1 MKLQP
6 YLTNSM
12 AVSALALLCL
22 SGTYANANTFNYNYA
37 QASYSFINDFDIDQG
52 FKLSG
57 SYDVAYNINVL
68 GSYFLSTSTADDKR
82 IDNLDV
88 YTLGVGYHSDISDAT
103 DVLAEI
109 GLFNSNVDGK
119 IGATKFNRDNA
130 GYTLSVGVRHKLQDN
145 IELHARFDHRNSDD
159 VTDNTF
165 TLGSRYYFKS
175 NWSVGAE
182 FNTGADDGSESITG
196 DLRWQF

>member
-1 MKLQP
+1 MKLQS
-6 YLTNSM
+6 YLTNSV
-12 AVSALALLCL
+12 AISALTLFGL
-22 SGTYANANTFNYNYA
+22 SGAYANTFNYNYA

-130 GYTLSVGVRHKLQDN
+130 GYTLSLGVRHKLQDN